1 MYCWKIGDKTVC
13 LISELITNHI
23 IMRKIFTLLFLVS
36 FAFAQAQYYIP
47 NSGFENWKGSCG
59 STYQSSDGSL
69 GGGKSALGM
78 RQRPGDEPSDWEGS
92 SVNQKVS
99 MEKKEVLVES
109 VSYNGGTAV
118 KMTNKDVKVMGI
130 GATAPGFI
138 SFATPWVYAISKV
151 ANCDGGVYGGREFV
165 GRPDAIKGMFNRS
178 GGTGELAHIIVYTW
192 TGTYK
197 QNIKSSA
204 SNDTKDDTDRAVM
217 NDDADNVIQRGK
229 RIASCDYSFV
239 STNGWEEIIVPLNYN
254 YDEAPEKVNVILSSG
269 DYWTRSNIKNGSVL
283 EADDVQFVYYSEL
296 ASLKFNGINYFSD
309 GNTSYTIPAE
319 YDESKLEVS
328 SNGKGA
334 KIEKSFEAT
343 SKTLTITIKG
353 DDFSV
358 NSGNKH
364 VYTVVFDEDAEVV
377 EPEIPTNPDGVKEL
391 GERLYSLADADDNKT
406 YVLYNEH
413 FTAYAI
419 YEEGHGDKLWVAGMR
434 GDSGH
439 ALSNSAYGTAVD
451 LTSENACWQVVKDG
465 DKYQLYNVGAEMYLE
480 TPMYEYNDNLK
491 YCSFSSSPVSLSVV
505 DLGGGK
511 FAFNAYPS
519 HTNADLGYMCA
530 APQLDA
536 PVSVWSSDDAG
547 SAWVLIEN
555 PNVTIGEVVEPELP
569 EQPEI
574 GVVDYTP
581 AFTGVK
587 TASHAEPRWIESI
600 TLGSAKYSEESA
612 NTLSVD
618 NSESLCY
625 NDYSESVTMI
635 AAAGEEVTLDVN
647 IGNSSWMNAYVY
659 IDYDEDGFTAGI
671 DDDGYTPTG
680 DLIAYSFY
688 NNGSNDDNYG
698 YNSAGESM
706 TGNAR
711 STVVLPR
718 FVLPEEPGIYR
729 MRVKLD
735 WCNIDP
741 AGDNDGK
748 FGDFMANGGQIVD
761 FMIEIIGDED
771 VDTAIDEV
779 EQELS
784 PVFEGI
790 YDLQG
795 RKLDEITRT
804 GIYIVNGKK
813 VFIKK

>member
-1 MYCWKIGDKTVC
+1 
-13 LISELITNHI
+13 
-23 IMRKIFTLLFLVS
+23 MRKIFTLLFLVS

-47 NSGFENWKGSCG
+47 NSGFENWKGSAG

-69 GGGKSALGM
+69 GGGKSALGL
-78 RQRPGDEPSDWEGS
+78 RQRPGDEPADWEGS
-92 SVNQKVS
+92 SVNQKVFQ
-99 MEKKEVLVES
+99 EKKETLIEAS
-109 VSYNGGTAV
+109 SYNGGKAV

-130 GATAPGFI
+130 GATAPGFV
-138 SFATPWVYAISKV
+138 SFATPWVYAISTV
-151 ANCDGGVYGGREFV
+151 SSCDGGVYGGRELI

-178 GGTGELAHIIVYTW
+178 GNTGELAHIIVYTW
-192 TGTYK
+192 QGTYK

-204 SNDTKDDTDRAVM
+204 SNDTKDDTDRAIM
-217 NDDADNVIQRGK
+217 NDNADNVIQRGK

-254 YDEAPEKVNVILSSG
+254 YDEAPEKMNVILSSG
-269 DYWTRSNIKNGSVL
+269 DYWTRPNIKHGSVL

-296 ASLKFNGINYFSD
+296 ASLKYDGVNYFSN
-309 GNTSYTIPAE
+309 GKTSYTVPAA
-319 YDESKLEVS
+319 YDESKLEIT
-328 SNGKGA
+328 SNGAGA

-343 SKTLTITIKG
+343 SNTLTITIKG

-358 NSGNKH
+358 NNSNQH

-377 EPEIPTNPDGVKEL
+377 VPEGPKPL
-391 GERLYSLADADDNKT
+391 GERLYNLADAGENKT

-413 FTAYAI
+413 FTTYAV
-419 YEEGHGDKLWVAGMR
+419 YEEGRGDKVWVAGMR

-439 ALSNSAYGTAVD
+439 PLKDAAYCVPVD
-451 LTSENACWQVVKDG
+451 VTSENACWQVIKDG
-465 DKYQLYNVGAEMYLE
+465 DKYQLYNVGAGMYLT
-480 TPMYEYNDNLK
+480 TPRYEYNDNLK
-491 YCSFSSSPVSLSVV
+491 YCSFSSEPVSLSVV
-505 DLGGGK
+505 DLGNGK

-519 HTNADLGYMCA
+519 HANGNLGYMCA

-536 PVSVWSSDDAG
+536 PLSVWDTADAG

-555 PNVTIGEVVEPELP
+555 PNVTVGEIVDPELP

-581 AFTGVK
+581 TFTGVK
-587 TASHAEPRWIESI
+587 TTQYSDRWINTI
-600 TLGSAKYSEESA
+600 ILNSAEYSDESA

-618 NSESLCY
+618 NSGRLCY
-625 NDYSESVTMI
+625 NDYSETVTMV
-635 AAAGEEVTLDVN
+635 AAAGEEVTLAVN
-647 IGNSSWMNAYVY
+647 IGESSWMNAYVY
-659 IDYDEDGFTAGI
+659 IDSDEDGFDAGI

-680 DLIAYSFY
+680 DLMSYSFY

-698 YNSAGESM
+698 YNSVGESI

-711 STVVLPR
+711 STVELPQ

-729 MRVKLD
+729 VRVKLD
-735 WCNIDP
+735 WCSIDP
-741 AGDNDGK
+741 AGDNDAN
-748 FGDFMANGGQIVD
+748 FGNFMTNGGQIVD
-761 FMIEIIGDED
+761 FMIEV
-771 VDTAIDEV
+771 VDSTETEIDEV
-779 EQELS
+779 EEEVN

-795 RKLDEITRT
+795 RKLDEVTKT